1 MHPESTECPCLDVI
15 TQYERVALMLLF
27 EYEHPWTRAE
37 LEREI
42 AGTKGKPGNVSTAID
57 SLYAAGLVHLS
68 GEMVI
73 PTRPA
78 RRMEELNPGVI

>member
-1 MHPESTECPCLDVI
+1 MHAERIDSLLDVI
-15 TQYERVALMLLF
+15 AQYERVALLLLF
-27 EYEHPWTRAE
+27 ESEHAWTRAE

-42 AGTKGKPGNVSTAID
+42 AGTRGKPGHVGSAIE

-68 GEMVI
+68 GELVT

-78 RRMEELNPGVI
+78 WHMEELNPGAI